1 MQNIGELTALQWAAE
16 RGKATLAK
24 LAISRGADVSEPNQ
38 LLFGRTPLNSAALC
52 GDPAVI
58 EILVEHGAKVNARYY
73 QTPLHLAVVSGDV
86 EAIKVLLKLGS
97 DALAIDTLG
106 DIPAHSSYV
115 SRGSLKVLIDAGFD
129 ISTKGSGGR
138 TVLHHAASRQKEI
151 LEYLFEQLEGY
162 MAINTQDS
170 DGKTPLH
177 LASTV
182 ENIRLLLRLGA
193 DAGI

>member
-1 MQNIGELTALQWAAE
+1 MGILTLPDELLLLIGQDLYRLWSLFEPCLHELGVQNIGELTALQWAAE

-73 QTPLHLAVVSGDV
+73 QTPLHLAVVSGNV
-86 EAIKVLLKLGS
+86 EAIKVLLNLGS

-106 DIPAHSSYV
+106 DTPAHSSYV
-115 SRGSLKVLIDAGFD
+115 SLGSLKGPHRRWL
-129 ISTKGSGGR
+129 
-138 TVLHHAASRQKEI
+138 
-151 LEYLFEQLEGY
+151 
-162 MAINTQDS
+162 
-170 DGKTPLH
+170 
-177 LASTV
+177 
-182 ENIRLLLRLGA
+182 
-193 DAGI
+193 